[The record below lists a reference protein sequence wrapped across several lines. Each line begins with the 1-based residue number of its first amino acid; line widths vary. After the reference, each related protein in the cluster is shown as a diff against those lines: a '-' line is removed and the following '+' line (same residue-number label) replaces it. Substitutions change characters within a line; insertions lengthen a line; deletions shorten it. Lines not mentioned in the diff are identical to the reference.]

1 MVNEGNYLV
10 DREQFNLS
18 RKNEG
23 TRSTSLTIMRPI
35 MLAMSGKSWQ
45 APTGIIG
52 AQLTAQPSDKNAPTY
67 PGTV

>member
-1 MVNEGNYLV
+1 
-10 DREQFNLS
+10 
-18 RKNEG
+18 
-23 TRSTSLTIMRPI
+23 LTIMRPI

-45 APTGIIG
+45 APTGIID